1 MNDWRLSGSNSRF
14 CSHGM
19 DKYMPPPPQKIRKPD
34 FREGYGYATS
44 EIADRISRG
53 GWAWALFARNT
64 TEKGTFMEVEQA
76 ASKAAD
82 SVGKVADSYR
92 KHVAELKSLL
102 QNDSASIKASSE
114 RIEKE
119 FARVAASVSN
129 VSAVLTSP
137 KFAEALS
144 NAERL
149 AAALSA
155 IQSLG
160 SGSIAFHVQGATDSD
175 E

>member
-1 MNDWRLSGSNSRF
+1 
-14 CSHGM
+14 
-19 DKYMPPPPQKIRKPD
+19 
-34 FREGYGYATS
+34 
-44 EIADRISRG
+44 
-53 GWAWALFARNT
+53 
-64 TEKGTFMEVEQA
+64 MEVEQA